1 MPRIIKPAK
10 GTFTSSTVTIDSSG
24 RVIAAASGAGAAVMK
39 PVLIDSTNGSTGTFT
54 SNGNKLVVFG
64 VGAGG
69 GGGGA
74 TSNAG
79 GRGGAGMSGLFV
91 ADITPPFSEPYAVG
105 DGGGGG
111 APNPGQPGVAGTAT
125 SLANVFS
132 VNGGNRGNGGQGT
145 SSGTAG
151 TAGTVGSG
159 TVITGGSTAVPG
171 KYPFFTNPT
180 NGGGGENTHIGAGG
194 NPGQSFGGGGTGSSG
209 AILIYDNA

>member
-54 SNGNKLVVFG
+54 SNGNKLIVFG

-74 TSNAG
+74 QSNAG
-79 GRGGAGMSGLFV
+79 GRGGDGMSGLFV
-91 ADITPPFSEPYAVG
+91 TDITPPFSQPYAVG
-105 DGGGGG
+105 DAGGGGS
-111 APNPGQPGVAGTAT
+111 PNPGQPGQAGTAT

-145 SSGTAG
+145 AGTAG

-159 TVITGGSTAVPG
+159 TVITGGSTSEPG
-171 KYPFFTNPT
+171 KYPFFTNPPQIE
-180 NGGGGENTHIGAGG
+180 GENTNVGGGG
-194 NPGQSFGGGGTGSSG
+194 NPGQSFGGGGTAGSG